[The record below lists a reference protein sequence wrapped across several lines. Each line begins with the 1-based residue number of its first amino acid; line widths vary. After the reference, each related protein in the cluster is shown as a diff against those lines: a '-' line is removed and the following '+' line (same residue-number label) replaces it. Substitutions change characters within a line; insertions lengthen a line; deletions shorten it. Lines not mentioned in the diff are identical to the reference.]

1 MNRFEERYGEW
12 IIRHRWWT
20 IIVTLLVVA
29 VASSGVRYLTLN
41 RDLRVFFSKENPQL
55 QALNA
60 LENTYNRIDNV
71 LFVLAPKDGNV
82 FTRKTLAA
90 VEGLTE
96 ASWQIPYSSRVDSI
110 TNFQHTRAADDEL
123 VVEDLVRNADGLSDR
138 DIRRIENIALTEPS
152 LVNRLVSPSG
162 KVTGVNI
169 TVLMPR
175 ASVDEV
181 PEVASFARKM
191 AADFRKSHPEID
203 LYLTGAVMFDNAF
216 AEATMSDIKTLVPLM
231 LCAIIIIIGLTL
243 RSLAGTCVTLVIII
257 LSTATGLGLAGWLGI
272 TLNPASGNA
281 PTIILVL
288 AVADSV
294 HILAMTFQL
303 MRRGR
308 SKHEAIAE
316 SLRLNLQPVFLTSA
330 TTAIGFLSMNFS
342 DAPPFRDLGN
352 IVALGVTAAFFYS
365 ITFLPALLAVLPL
378 RMKPRSEQQNIQ
390 RKSCDRL
397 AGFVIHRRTPV
408 FLGSLLLTVVLS
420 AGIMNIDLND
430 DWIKYFD
437 KRFAVRRAADFAQE
451 NLRGFDIIEYSLNS
465 GESGGINSPKYL
477 KKVEAFADWYQ
488 TQPNVVHITKITDI
502 YKRLNKNMHG
512 DDERYYRIPDRRDLA
527 AQYLLLYEMSLPF
540 GLDLNSQINVDKSA
554 SRMIVSFKDMSARKI
569 RDMDERARS
578 WLKDNAPEMFTYGS
592 GLSIIWAHISQRNI
606 QSMLGAAVIA
616 LVLISLLLIFAFRSL
631 KLGIISLIPNLSP
644 ALMGFGLWGMLYGTV
659 GLGLSVVAAMTLG
672 IVVDDTIHF
681 ISKYIRARRE
691 HGTDPQE
698 AVRYAFNTVGTAMWI
713 TTVALVGGF
722 LVLTYSG
729 YRMNS
734 DMGLLT
740 AITITL
746 ALGMDFFLLPTLL
759 MKVDGADRGQRP
771 GIRKKQ

>member
-1 MNRFEERYGEW
+1 
-12 IIRHRWWT
+12 
-20 IIVTLLVVA
+20 
-29 VASSGVRYLTLN
+29 
-41 RDLRVFFSKENPQL
+41 
-55 QALNA
+55 
-60 LENTYNRIDNV
+60 
-71 LFVLAPKDGNV
+71 
-82 FTRKTLAA
+82 
-90 VEGLTE
+90 
-96 ASWQIPYSSRVDSI
+96 
-110 TNFQHTRAADDEL
+110 
-123 VVEDLVRNADGLSDR
+123 
-138 DIRRIENIALTEPS
+138 
-152 LVNRLVSPSG
+152 
-162 KVTGVNI
+162 
-169 TVLMPR
+169 
-175 ASVDEV
+175 
-181 PEVASFARKM
+181 
-191 AADFRKSHPEID
+191 
-203 LYLTGAVMFDNAF
+203 
-216 AEATMSDIKTLVPLM
+216 
-231 LCAIIIIIGLTL
+231 LTL

-308 SKHEAIAE
+308 SKHEAIAD

-378 RMKPRSEQQNIQ
+378 RIKPRSEQQNIQ

-397 AGFVIHRRTPV
+397 AGFIIHRHTPV
-408 FLGSLLLTVVLS
+408 FFGSLLLTVVLS

-465 GESGGINSPKYL
+465 GESGGINSPEYL

-569 RDMDERARS
+569 REMDERARS

-592 GLSIIWAHISQRNI
+592 GLSIIWAHISHRNI
-606 QSMLGAAVIA
+606 QSMLVAAVIA

-691 HGTDPQE
+691 HGAVPQE

-759 MKVDGADRGQRP
+759 MKVDGAKAGRWKAEALKTELDE
-771 GIRKKQ
+771 